1 MASLKVGLC
10 ILVSFLS
17 AQSWADIPNWAK
29 KNSTRKSG
37 NFLIT
42 VCDGV
47 GPSAS
52 LARKD
57 AINNCQVTARQ
68 FLTNE
73 IKIKSLSVETESSVG
88 FHQEVEDSAVVKN
101 LSCEPKRDETTESN
115 DQFRVWIECQFDLKK
130 IEVTTLDPKSTSVKN
145 VRDDLKTVEP
155 TKKVDI
161 QKDGQIIFL
170 EVVPQC
176 ESVLIRGDKPKV
188 VNCKSN
194 PIRLPLED
202 GDSEIIVRAKEFQ
215 PKNIKLEKG
224 GNHGTIR
231 VFLERN

>member
-1 MASLKVGLC
+1 MAVLKFGLC
-10 ILVSFLS
+10 ILASLLS
-17 AQSWADIPNWAK
+17 AQSWADMPNWAK

-37 NFLIT
+37 NLLTT
-42 VCDGV
+42 VCEGI

-68 FLTNE
+68 FVANE

-88 FHQEVEDSAVVKN
+88 FHQEVEDSAVIKN
-101 LSCEPKRDETTESN
+101 LSCNPKREETSESS

-130 IEVTTLDPKSTSVKN
+130 IEVTSVDSKSTSSKIVS
-145 VRDDLKTVEP
+145 DDLKSVEP
-155 TKKVDI
+155 SKKVDV
-161 QKDGQIIFL
+161 QKDGQTVFL

-176 ESVLIRGDKPKV
+176 ESVLVRGGKPKV
-188 VNCKSN
+188 INCNSN
-194 PIRLPLED
+194 PVRLSID
-202 GDSEIIVRAKEFQ
+202 DADSEIIVRAKGFQ
-215 PKNIKLEKG
+215 PKTIKLEKG
-224 GNHGTIR
+224 SNHGTLR

>member
-10 ILVSFLS
+10 ILVSLLS
-17 AQSWADIPNWAK
+17 AQSWADMPNWAK

-37 NFLIT
+37 NLLTT
-42 VCDGV
+42 VCEGV

-68 FLTNE
+68 FVANE
-73 IKIKSLSVETESSVG
+73 IKIKSFSVETESSVG

-101 LSCEPKRDETTESN
+101 LSCDPKKEETTELN
-115 DQFRVWIECQFDLKK
+115 DQFRVWIECQFVLKK
-130 IEVTTLDPKSTSVKN
+130 IEVTSVDPKSTSTET
-145 VRDDLKTVEP
+145 VRDDLKSVEP
-155 TKKVDI
+155 SKKVDL
-161 QKDGQIIFL
+161 QKDGQTVFL

-176 ESVLIRGDKPKV
+176 ESVLVRGSKPKV
-188 VNCKSN
+188 INCKSN
-194 PIRLPLED
+194 PVRLSLGD
-202 GDSEIIVRAKEFQ
+202 DDSEIIIRAKGFQ
-215 PKNIKLEKG
+215 PKTIKLEKG
-224 GNHGTIR
+224 GNHGALR

>member
-1 MASLKVGLC
+1 M
-10 ILVSFLS
+10 
-17 AQSWADIPNWAK
+17 
-29 KNSTRKSG
+29 T
-37 NFLIT
+37 T

-68 FLTNE
+68 FVTNE

-88 FHQEVEDSAVVKN
+88 FHQEIEESSVVKN
-101 LSCEPKRDETTESN
+101 LSCNPKREETIESS

-130 IEVTTLDPKSTSVKN
+130 VEVVSVDSKSTSSKTIS
-145 VRDDLKTVEP
+145 DDLKSVEP
-155 TKKVDI
+155 SKKVDV
-161 QKDGQIIFL
+161 QKDAQTIFL

-176 ESVLIRGDKPKV
+176 ESVLVRGDKSKV
-188 VNCKSN
+188 INCNSN
-194 PIRLPLED
+194 PVRLSLD
-202 GDSEIIVRAKEFQ
+202 DTDLEIIVRAKGFQ
-215 PKNIKLEKG
+215 PKTIKLEKG
-224 GNHGTIR
+224 GNHGTLR